1 MGVAV
6 AFVLGAATMAPLAL
20 WLWRRL
26 RAAEGERRYLAG
38 EAALRREILAAAP
51 DGLFLWDHRDGGET
65 CSRRLAVLLDLA
77 AGTDSRY
84 PDIRG
89 RFRDQAA
96 ADLDRAVE
104 FLRRD
109 GGGFDLLL
117 PAAVAGGRRMMRI
130 VGVRACHPDGR
141 PLADLLWMRLG
152 AEDQTDGA
160 ADGNDG
166 DHFRA
171 LLDALPL
178 PVWLR
183 GADLEL
189 VFTNRAC
196 EGQAVAEPA
205 SGLAARAKAE
215 GKPLSESRLP
225 GPGEEARLLEV
236 TETPVEG
243 WTGSLGFALE
253 HSRRE
258 RMQEDDSRDVQ
269 GRDRVLDTLAVGI
282 AVFDADGGLSF
293 CNRSYAE
300 LWGLDAGWLAA
311 KPTLGEILDRLREQ
325 RRLPEVTDFRA
336 FKEQQLARFKT
347 LTEPAQSLIHLPDG
361 GTLRAVVGPHGPGG
375 GLVFSYEDVSKR
387 LALERSY
394 NSLIAVQG
402 ETLDNLYEGVAVF
415 GGDGRLK
422 LANPV
427 FAKLW
432 NLREEDLSGEP
443 HMTNVVETMRPLLA
457 AVDDWPAHKNRIVA
471 RLIGRQPSSGRL
483 PRSDGSVVDYANVPL
498 PDGAVLLS
506 YLDVTDGARVEV
518 ALRQRAEAL
527 EEAGRLKSEFI
538 ANVSYEVRTPLTSI
552 IGFADVLCG
561 DHFGKLN
568 KRQNEY
574 SRGILEASQ
583 GLMSIIEDILD
594 LATIEAGM
602 MTLELDTVDLH
613 CMLASVLGLIRERAR
628 RKSLKVDF
636 DCPPDIGWLVADEK
650 RLKQVLFNLLGN
662 AIEFTPPRGHVRLR
676 AARQGGEVLLIVA
689 DTGIGI
695 PERDRQRVFETF
707 ERGGATTKPQDSAS
721 RAGGA
726 GLGLPLVKRF
736 IELHGGR
743 VEVKSAAGKGT
754 TVTCRLP
761 AEAAPLGE
769 MGTEEMGN

>member
-6 AFVLGAATMAPLAL
+6 AFVLGAAALTPLVL
-20 WLWRRL
+20 WLWRRF
-26 RAAEGERRYLAG
+26 RVADGERRFLAN
-38 EAALRREILAAAP
+38 AALLWRETLAAAP
-51 DGLFLWDHRDGGET
+51 DGFFLWDHQDGNET

-77 AGTDSRY
+77 NGTDSHY
-84 PDIRG
+84 SDIRDC
-89 RFRDQAA
+89 FQNQEA
-96 ADLDRAVE
+96 ADLDRVVE

-109 GGGFDLLL
+109 GSGFNLLL
-117 PAAVAGGRRMMRI
+117 PATVNGGRRMMQI
-130 VGVRACHPDGR
+130 IGVRACRPDGR
-141 PLADLLWMRLG
+141 PLADLLWMRLA
-152 AEDQTDGA
+152 AEHQTDDA
-160 ADGNDG
+160 ANADDGN
-166 DHFRA
+166 HFRA

-183 GADLEL
+183 GADLGI
-189 VFTNRAC
+189 VFANRAC
-196 EGQAVAEPA
+196 EGQGVAEPA
-205 SGLAARAKAE
+205 SDLAVRAKAE
-215 GKPLSESRLP
+215 GKPLAESCLT
-225 GPGEEARLLEV
+225 GQGEEGRLLEV

-253 HSRRE
+253 RSGPE
-258 RMQEDDSRDVQ
+258 QSEEGDGRDVQ
-269 GRDRVLDTLAVGI
+269 ARDRVLDTLAIAI
-282 AVFDADGGLSF
+282 AVFNADGGLSF

-311 KPTLGEILDRLREQ
+311 KPRLGEILDRLREQ
-325 RRLPEVTDFRA
+325 RRLPEVADFRA
-336 FKEQQLARFKT
+336 FKEQQLAQFKT
-347 LTEPAQSLIHLPDG
+347 LTEPAQSLVHLPDG
-361 GTLRAVVGPHGPGG
+361 GTLRVVVGPHEPGG
-375 GLVFSYEDVSKR
+375 LIFSYEDVSKH

-415 GGDGRLK
+415 GSDGRLK

-427 FAKLW
+427 FTKLW
-432 NLREEDLSGEP
+432 NLREDDLSDEP
-443 HMTNVVETMRPLLA
+443 HMTDVVETMRPLLPV
-457 AVDDWPAHKNRIVA
+457 VDDWQAHKNRIIA

-518 ALRQRAEAL
+518 ALLQRAEAL

-538 ANVSYEVRTPLTSI
+538 ANVSYEIRTPLTSI
-552 IGFADVLCG
+552 IGFSDVLCG
-561 DHFGKLN
+561 GHFGKLN

-574 SRGILEASQ
+574 SHNILEASQ
-583 GLMSIIEDILD
+583 GLMSVVEDILD

-602 MTLELDTVDLH
+602 MTLELNTVDIH
-613 CMLASVLGLIRERAR
+613 CMLASVLGLTRERAR

-636 DCPPDIGWLVADEK
+636 DCPPDIGWLVADER

-662 AIEFTPPRGHVRLR
+662 AIEFTPPRGGIRLQ

-689 DTGIGI
+689 DAGIGI
-695 PERDRQRVFETF
+695 PERDQQRIFKTF
-707 ERGGATTKPQDSAS
+707 ERGAAAKPQASAS
-721 RAGGA
+721 RPGGA

-743 VEVKSAAGKGT
+743 VEVKSAPGKGT
-754 TVTCRLP
+754 TVTCHLP
-761 AEAAPLGE
+761 AETATLGE
-769 MGTEEMGN
+769 MGMEETEN